1 MGCQPA
7 RLRPISPD
15 TPKPAMI
22 GQRVVVKGQQGIVA
36 LDNGDGTWNVEFDD
50 DGAEGDFP
58 LEDLEPAPNPV
69 DAWCPAGAKLVA
81 FPFTEK
87 RPEGWT
93 RFACFSDTHGLHDLI
108 PRQHMP
114 EADVLLHAGDFTNSG
129 ELEQIESLAAWL
141 RAYPAPHKVVVA
153 GNHDITFQEDYYR
166 TTGAARFHQHLAAPY
181 DCRKAREPLREWYI
195 EDELREVRGY
205 RIYGTP
211 WQPAFCDWAFN
222 LPRGEK
228 LAAKWRQIPAETAGG
243 RPGVFAGELSAYK
256 SPEVSPGLMMLG
268 LVHVAGGLLS
278 SGGAIETSC
287 IADATPA
294 GPRRAV
300 ALGRFFTVIGAAL
313 VLGPAL
319 GGYLLGH
326 FGGAAPFACA
336 SLLGSLA
343 LLGTAL
349 LVPEYLPPG
358 RRAKSKAPLLPALE
372 AMQLLAQ
379 VPPLRWYAAASGLF
393 NLGMAVYGTVNVL
406 WLKEAFGWTG
416 QDVGHFL
423 SALGAAVILS
433 QVVFLPGLLRLAKG
447 REPIVVQGAILLHA
461 IKFLGYA
468 WAPKGC
474 WAYAVLA
481 VSSPTF
487 CAAPILSSL
496 CTRHVPSTQQ
506 GLWSGSTSALNTA
519 ASVVGALIGSR
530 LLALALQGHLP
541 LGSPLYAG
549 CVFHLL
555 AACCVGCGSRRFA
568 KDAAEDLP
576 DALHGA

>member
-1 MGCQPA
+1 MTV
-7 RLRPISPD
+7 LR
-15 TPKPAMI
+15 TGVATAM
-22 GQRVVVKGQQGIVA
+22 
-36 LDNGDGTWNVEFDD
+36 
-50 DGAEGDFP
+50 
-58 LEDLEPAPNPV
+58 
-69 DAWCPAGAKLVA
+69 
-81 FPFTEK
+81 
-87 RPEGWT
+87 
-93 RFACFSDTHGLHDLI
+93 
-108 PRQHMP
+108 MP
-114 EADVLLHAGDFTNSG
+114 
-129 ELEQIESLAAWL
+129 
-141 RAYPAPHKVVVA
+141 
-153 GNHDITFQEDYYR
+153 
-166 TTGAARFHQHLAAPY
+166 
-181 DCRKAREPLREWYI
+181 
-195 EDELREVRGY
+195 
-205 RIYGTP
+205 
-211 WQPAFCDWAFN
+211 AFN
-222 LPRGEK
+222 LRIAALGAAAGHDAAAVANAMGLISALRSFSEFTAAPL
-228 LAAKWRQIPAETAGG
+228 LASWSDRLGRKKALLASALAFTLETALL
-243 RPGVFAGELSAYK
+243 A
-256 SPEVSPGLMMLG
+256 VSPGLMMLG

-468 WAPKGC
+468 WAPRGC